1 MVLELISCWFS
12 LLATIA
18 VIHSRLKEGL
28 RPLMARLKTR
38 KSQLNNLEA
47 EVKAGT
53 IKQLYAGTAIVG
65 QCIDCLFPILRAYG
79 TVCWSLFGA

>member
-18 VIHSRLKEGL
+18 AIHSRLKEGL

-47 EVKAGT
+47 EVKVDT
-53 IKQLYAGTAIVG
+53 IQQLYAGTAIVG
-65 QCIDCLFPILRAYG
+65 QLVNIWSPI
-79 TVCWSLFGA
+79 

>member
-18 VIHSRLKEGL
+18 AIHSRLKEGL

-47 EVKAGT
+47 EVKADT

-65 QCIDCLFPILRAYG
+65 QLVIIR
-79 TVCWSLFGA
+79 SLM